1 MNVSRNPLRQ
11 ILGLV
16 LIFVLSAMVA
26 LAQQTRGTLR
36 GVIKDELGA
45 TIVGATVT
53 LTDANGV
60 EKTTTTNGEGAYVFS
75 GLAPGKY
82 SLRAAATGFANSDET
97 EVDLTASTRQSL
109 DLTLKVTIE
118 EQKVTIAAETPLS
131 TEATNN
137 ANQTLIT
144 GKDLDALP
152 DDPDEL
158 AAALQALAG
167 PSMGP
172 NGGQI
177 FVDGFSG
184 GRLPPKESIREIRI
198 NQNPFAAENDQPS
211 GRIDVLTRPG
221 TDKIRGSAFVN
232 FQDESLNSRNPFAT
246 TSSKR
251 SPYQL
256 RQFGGNLGGPLVKKK
271 ASYFLDFERREID
284 DNELVKATILDSN
297 RDPLDL
303 GQGVLVP
310 RRNITFS
317 PRFDY
322 QINTNNTLIAR
333 YSYNHS
339 SVENSGVG
347 GFSLPERAYNTSFTQ
362 QNIQLTETAVL
373 NASMINEVK
382 FQFTNQRNESLADN
396 TAYALN
402 VSSSFIGGGSQIGH
416 LTNTRKNWELQNF
429 LAWSKGNH
437 AFKFGGRIRGVRITD
452 INPNNFGGTY
462 TFTGGLVPT
471 LDASFKPITD
481 KPIFA
486 DSLERYRRTLVGLD
500 MHLSA
505 LDIRRLG
512 GNPSQ
517 FSIASGNPEA
527 GVSQT
532 DYGVYA
538 QDDWRV
544 RPNFTLSYGLRYE
557 GQTNIG
563 SVLNFAPRL
572 AFAWSPGAAN
582 SAKPPKM
589 VIRGGGG
596 VFYNRFG
603 EGNILQANRFN
614 GINQQQFSLREAPLY
629 QCVNGAAATPDLAC
643 TFSGSNGHLEYI
655 EPLPNVGLDSF
666 PDRPKL
672 SDLTP
677 TQQVTWRVANDL
689 QAPVVY
695 LAGTQVE
702 RQLPKRFT
710 MFAGLFLVRIQH
722 VIRARDV
729 NAPLPGSITQ
739 ANPRGVRPFGDV
751 GEIYQYESSG
761 RFNQN
766 QLFIGF
772 NNRFSR
778 ALTFF
783 SSYSLSKTTND
794 TDGQG
799 GSLFPANSYDLTGE
813 FGRAAFDVRQ
823 RFTFAGTLNL
833 PWWQVSLNPFIVAS
847 SGAPFNITTGQDTN
861 GDRLF
866 TERPAFAPA
875 GVDCANPAANI
886 VCTKFG
892 NFNLQPAPG
901 EPLIPRNFGQSPG
914 FVSINMRIS
923 KTWNFGT
930 IHSSSASNQ
939 NGREGQGQPGQ
950 RRSGGAG
957 GGGGR
962 GAAAG
967 IPRIGG
973 AGGGPGG
980 GGPGGGGGG
989 RGGGG
994 GALAGI
1000 GGPPSGGGAEA
1011 KRYSMQFSL
1020 NFQNLFN
1027 HVNLAPPIGNLSS
1040 PFFGESLSLNGGFGG
1055 FGGGGG
1061 GGGGGFGGGSGAGNR
1076 RVTAQ
1081 VRFNF

>member
-1 MNVSRNPLRQ
+1 MNVTTSLLRQ
-11 ILGLV
+11 SLGV
-16 LIFVLSAMVA
+16 ALIVVLSMMAA
-26 LAQQTRGTLR
+26 LAQQTRATLR
-36 GVIKDELGA
+36 GVIKDELGG

-53 LTDANGV
+53 LTDAAGR
-60 EKTTTTNGEGAYVFS
+60 ETTATTNGEGVYVFS

-82 SLRAAATGFANSDET
+82 SLRATAQGFATTDDS
-97 EVDLTASTRQSL
+97 EVDLIAGARKSL
-109 DLTLKVTIE
+109 DVTLKVTIE

-131 TEATNN
+131 TESTNN
-137 ANQTLIT
+137 ANQTVIT
-144 GKDLDALP
+144 GQDLDALP

-211 GRIDVLTRPG
+211 GRIDILTRPG
-221 TDKIRGSAFVN
+221 TDKIRGSAFFN

-246 TSSKR
+246 SSPKR
-251 SPYQL
+251 SPYQF
-256 RQFGGNLGGPLVKKK
+256 RQYGGNLGGPLVKKK
-271 ASYFLDFERREID
+271 ASYFIDFERREID
-284 DNELVKATILDSN
+284 DNELVKATVLDAN
-297 RDPLDL
+297 LNPFDL
-303 GQGVLVP
+303 GLGVVVP

-317 PRFDY
+317 PRLDY
-322 QINTNNTLIAR
+322 QLNANNTLIAR
-333 YSYNHS
+333 YSYTHS
-339 SVENSGVG
+339 STVNSGVS
-347 GFSLPERAYNTSFTQ
+347 GFSLPERAYDSSSTQ

-373 NASMINEVK
+373 NASMINETK
-382 FQFTNQRNESLADN
+382 FQFTRQRSESLAN
-396 TAYALN
+396 NAVPALN
-402 VSSSFIGGGSQIGH
+402 VSSSFIGGSSQIGH
-416 LTNTRKNWELQNF
+416 TTNTNQRWELQNF
-429 LAWSKGNH
+429 LAYQKGNH
-437 AFKFGGRIRGVRITD
+437 AFKFGGRLRGVNITD
-452 INPNNFGGTY
+452 INPNNFGGTF
-462 TFTGGLVPT
+462 TFTGALVPT
-471 LDASFKPITD
+471 LDTNNQPINSQ
-481 KPIFA
+481 PAFV
-486 DSLERYRRTLVGLD
+486 DSLERYRRTLLGQQLGLTP
-500 MHLSA
+500 LE
-505 LDIRRLG
+505 IRALG

-517 FSIASGNPEA
+517 LSIASGDPKA
-527 GVSQT
+527 SVSQT

-544 RPNFTLSYGLRYE
+544 RPNLTLSYGLRYE

-563 SVLNFAPRL
+563 SILNFAPRL
-572 AFAWSPGAAN
+572 SFAWSPGAAN

-596 VFYNRFG
+596 VFYNRFN
-603 EGNILQANRFN
+603 EGSTLQANRFN

-629 QCVNGAAATPDLAC
+629 QCVAGAPANTSSAC
-643 TFSGSNGHLEYI
+643 SLTQAGGQTAGHLEFI
-655 EPLPNVGLDSF
+655 PPSLSPLDSF
-666 PDRPKL
+666 PALPPTSSL
-672 SDLTP
+672 NP
-677 TQQVTWRVANDL
+677 TQQITWRVADDL

-710 MFAGLFLVRIQH
+710 LFAGLFLVRIQH

-729 NAPLPGSITQ
+729 NAPLPGSITT
-739 ANPRGVRPFGDV
+739 ANPGGVRPFGSV

-761 RFNQN
+761 RFNQT

-783 SSYSLSKTTND
+783 SNYSLSKTTND

-813 FGRAAFDVRQ
+813 FGRAAFDVRH
-823 RFTFAGTLNL
+823 RFTFAGTINL

-847 SGAPFNITTGQDTN
+847 SGAPFNIVTGQDTN

-866 TERPAFAPA
+866 TERPSFAPA
-875 GVDCANPAANI
+875 DVDCSHLVANI
-886 VCTKFG
+886 VCTKYG

-901 EPLIPRNFGQSPG
+901 EALIPRNLGQSPG
-914 FVSINMRIS
+914 FLSVNMRIS
-923 KTWNFGT
+923 KTWSFG
-930 IHSSSASNQ
+930 SMPSASAAS
-939 NGREGQGQPGQ
+939 GREGQGQTGQ
-950 RRSGGAG
+950 RGGG

-962 GAAAG
+962 GQAGGTPRIPNIGGGGG
-967 IPRIGG
+967 IPGV
-973 AGGGPGG
+973 
-980 GGPGGGGGG
+980 GPGGGGGG
-989 RGGGG
+989 RGGTP
-994 GALAGI
+994 GI
-1000 GGPPSGGGAEA
+1000 SPPGGGAEA

-1027 HVNLAPPIGNLSS
+1027 HVNLRTPEGSLSS
-1040 PFFGESLSLNGGFGG
+1040 PFFGQSLGLNGGFGG
-1055 FGGGGG
+1055 FGPGGGG
-1061 GGGGGFGGGSGAGNR
+1061 GGVGGGSGAGNR
-1076 RVTAQ
+1076 KVTAQ

>member
-1 MNVSRNPLRQ
+1 MNVSRNLLRQ
-11 ILGLV
+11 SLGVALIV
-16 LIFVLSAMVA
+16 LMSSMVA

-45 TIVGATVT
+45 TIVGATVV
-53 LTDANGV
+53 LADASGV

-82 SLRAAATGFANSDET
+82 LLRATAQGFAPSDET
-97 EVDLTASTRQSL
+97 EVNLNSRARQSL

-131 TEATNN
+131 TESTNN
-137 ANQTLIT
+137 ANQTVIT

-211 GRIDVLTRPG
+211 GRIDILTRPG
-221 TDKIRGSAFVN
+221 TDKIRGSAFFN
-232 FQDESLNSRNPFAT
+232 FQDESLNSRNPFS
-246 TSSKR
+246 TSSPKR
-251 SPYQL
+251 APFQV
-256 RQFGGNLGGPLVKKK
+256 RQYGGNLGGPLVKKK
-271 ASYFLDFERREID
+271 ASYFIDFERREID
-284 DNELVKATILDSN
+284 DNELVKATVLDAN
-297 RDPLDL
+297 FNPFDL
-303 GQGVLVP
+303 GFGVVVP
-310 RRNITFS
+310 RRNITIS
-317 PRFDY
+317 PRLDY
-322 QINTNNTLIAR
+322 QLNTNNTLIAR
-333 YSYNHS
+333 YSYSHS
-339 SVENSGVG
+339 STLNNGVG
-347 GFSLPERAYNTSFTQ
+347 GFSLPERAFTSSFTQ

-373 NASMINEVK
+373 NASMINETK
-382 FQFTNQRNESLADN
+382 FQYTRQRSESLGDISRP
-396 TAYALN
+396 TID
-402 VSSSFIGGGSQIGH
+402 VSSSFTGGGSQVGAVK
-416 LTNTRKNWELQNF
+416 NTDQRWELQNF
-429 LAWSKGNH
+429 LAWAKGSH
-437 AFKFGGRIRGVRITD
+437 AFKFGGRVRGVNITD
-452 INPNNFGGTY
+452 SSPNNFGGRF
-462 TFTGGLVPT
+462 TFTGALVPT
-471 LDASFKPITD
+471 LNGCNEPITSQ
-481 KPIFA
+481 PVLA
-486 DSLERYRRTLVGLD
+486 DSIERYRRTQLLQHDCPGLTP
-500 MHLSA
+500 LEV
-505 LDIRRLG
+505 RRRG
-512 GNPSQ
+512 GGASQ
-517 FSIASGNPEA
+517 FNISSGNPEA
-527 GVSQT
+527 SVSQV
-532 DYGVYA
+532 DFGIYG

-544 RPNFTLSYGLRYE
+544 RPNLTFSYGLRYE
-557 GQTNIG
+557 RQTNI
-563 SVLNFAPRL
+563 SSKLNFAPRL
-572 AFAWSPGAAN
+572 AVAWSPGAAN

-589 VIRGGGG
+589 VIRAGGG

-603 EGNILQANRFN
+603 EGNTLQANRFN
-614 GINQQQFSLREAPLY
+614 GVNQQQFFVSEAPLY
-629 QCVNGAAATPDLAC
+629 NANGQFVEPPSNSPLD
-643 TFSGSNGHLEYI
+643 TFNFNHAP
-655 EPLPNVGLDSF
+655 PLNTLSAVG
-666 PDRPKL
+666 RQ
-672 SDLTP
+672 TM
-677 TQQVTWRVANDL
+677 WRVADNL

-695 LAGTQVE
+695 LGGTQVE

-710 MFAGLFLVRIQH
+710 MFAGLFLIRIQH
-722 VIRARDV
+722 VIRARDI
-729 NAPLPGSITQ
+729 NAPIPGT
-739 ANPRGVRPFGDV
+739 NGTRPFGNI

-813 FGRAAFDVRQ
+813 FGRAAFDVRH

-833 PWWQVSLNPFIVAS
+833 PWWQVSLNPFIVAT
-847 SGAPFNITTGQDTN
+847 SGRPFNITTGADTN

-866 TERPAFAPA
+866 TERPSFAPA
-875 GVDCANPAANI
+875 GVDCNNLPPNI
-886 VCTKFG
+886 VCTPFG
-892 NFNLQPAPG
+892 NFNLRPAPG
-901 EPLIPRNFGQSPG
+901 EALIPRNFGEGPG
-914 FVSINMRIS
+914 FVSVNIRVS

-930 IHSSSASNQ
+930 IHSASAATS
-939 NGREGQGQPGQ
+939 REGQGQAGQ
-950 RRSGGAG
+950 R

-962 GAAAG
+962 GGQGGAT
-967 IPRIGG
+967 PRI
-973 AGGGPGG
+973 PGG
-980 GGPGGGGGG
+980 GGGGIPGGIPGGGAGGGG

-994 GALAGI
+994 GGGIAGI
-1000 GGPPSGGGAEA
+1000 GGPPGGGAEA

-1027 HVNLAPPIGNLSS
+1027 HVNLSPPVGNLSS
-1040 PFFGESLSLNGGFGG
+1040 PFFGQSLSLNGGFGG
-1055 FGGGGG
+1055 FGPGGGG
-1061 GGGGGFGGGSGAGNR
+1061 GGAGGSSGAGNR
-1076 RVTAQ
+1076 KVTAQ